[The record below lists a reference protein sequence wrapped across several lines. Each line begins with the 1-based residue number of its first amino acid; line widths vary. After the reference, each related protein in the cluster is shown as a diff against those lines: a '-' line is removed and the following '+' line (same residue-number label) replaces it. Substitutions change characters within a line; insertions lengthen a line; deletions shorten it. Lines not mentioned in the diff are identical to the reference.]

1 MFYTLRG
8 EEIIVPY
15 AAEGTEIFIPAEVSK
30 WGGPSRFTVRGVE
43 IDDLGYITTALA
55 VTGTIVTTYT
65 AGNNPRLIGK
75 LTPNTIELYL
85 SQAAQEMAR
94 QLTEAKA
101 SGLFDGADGQNGLN
115 GQDGTPA
122 GFGTPT
128 ATAHPL
134 SQDAQPTVSI
144 TASGDDTQKVF
155 AFDFGIPVSVGKN
168 FTILGHYDSI
178 QQLRLS
184 VLNPETGDA
193 YSIGTTTPYNIYV
206 YYKTTNAWQ
215 NYGPLGSGSVV
226 VDESISSTSE
236 NAVQNKAIKAYVDQA
251 VSGVEA
257 EIPTIPASL
266 KNPYAVSIYG
276 QSYDG
281 SAAVTVTAD
290 DEITGSSEKPPQTKA
305 IKAYIDTALG
315 DIQTALNAISAV
327 IGNVEANN
335 TSNEITEEEAE

>member
-65 AGNNPRLIGK
+65 AGNNPRLVGK

-134 SQDAQPTVSI
+134 SQDAQPTVSV
-144 TASGDDTQKVF
+144 TASGEDTEKVF

-206 YYKTTNAWQ
+206 YYKPTNAWQ
-215 NYGPLGSGSVV
+215 NYGPLGSGSAVI
-226 VDESISSTSE
+226 VDTAMSDSSE
-236 NAVQNKAIKAYVDQA
+236 NAVQNKIIKAYVDSQ
-251 VSGVEA
+251 
-257 EIPTIPASL
+257 IPTIPTSL

-281 SAAVTVTAD
+281 SSAVTVTAD
-290 DEITGSSEKPPQTKA
+290 DAMSSTSTKPAQNKVV
-305 IKAYIDTALG
+305 KQYIDDALG
-315 DIQTALNAISAV
+315 DIQTAINAISAV
-327 IGNVEANN
+327 IGNVAANN
-335 TSNEITEEEAE
+335 TSNESEDETA